1 MPSRSLFSISSD
13 MAALNDLLSDAGG
26 DISTPEVVAAVE
38 AWEAELESDLLGKV
52 DAYCRLVREIE
63 SRAQVRRD
71 EAARLE
77 GLAASDE
84 RAAASLRDRLRI
96 VLELH
101 GIERLDTANHR
112 VSVVGNGGLA
122 PISYTYPPEAFPEEL
137 RRTKT
142 SVEHDTKAIRA
153 ILEQGGSILHPD
165 SGEPLAVLQA
175 RGRRVSIR

>member
-1 MPSRSLFSISSD
+1 MRSLLSISAD

-26 DISTPEVVAAVE
+26 DISTPEVAVAIE
-38 AWEAELESDLLGKV
+38 AWEAELETDLLGKT

-77 GLAASDE
+77 ALAASDE
-84 RAAASLRDRLRI
+84 RSAAALRDRLRF
-96 VLELH
+96 VLEMH

-122 PISYTYPPEAFPEEL
+122 PLSISAPPEAFPEEL

-142 SVEHDTKAIRA
+142 TVEHDTKAIRA
-153 ILEQGGSILHPD
+153 VLEQGGSILHPE